1 MVHFHPS
8 HKWHT
13 SYPKEISIDVCLPIF
28 IKTFSLGT
36 LFGITNGVS
45 MLVSWLG
52 PVMVGFM
59 TDENQTLEAWSA
71 VFIMAGSVLAAD
83 SIFFLIFGSGSEQFW
98 NYKAEGEN
106 DEIESRM
113 NTENNPPIVKRENTE
128 LP

>member
-8 HKWHT
+8 QKWHT

-59 TDENQTLEAWSA
+59 TDENVSL
-71 VFIMAGSVLAAD
+71 FLLC
-83 SIFFLIFGSGSEQFW
+83 IFEKNYFDFRFLFHS
-98 NYKAEGEN
+98 
-106 DEIESRM
+106 
-113 NTENNPPIVKRENTE
+113 
-128 LP
+128 